1 MAKSMKNIKDYRL
14 NLSLIGL
21 IIRQFREFWYYYL
34 GALLTLVATH
44 WIQSNL
50 PFYAKDLADMVE
62 KGSEAIES
70 WPFVLMALG
79 IIVFRTSSR
88 LLFFYPARIQQK
100 LLRVELLERLENTSP
115 YRFEKRS
122 AGQLFQILNG
132 DIEQIRALIGFA
144 LLQIGNIIISLAIL
158 LPKLAAFESRLL
170 IALLPMLG
178 SSLIFTLFV
187 VKSRRWFRLVQD
199 RAGEVNNFLIESF
212 VGKRTIKN
220 YHAEKSFINLFSQT
234 SWHELQAT
242 FRSGVNISIAMP
254 LIPLGV
260 GLSLIWGGWII
271 WELQL
276 GASSLVLFS
285 GFVFLFLEPL
295 AFFSWIGAVF
305 SSSSTAWDRIAEL
318 IADLDKPSPLEATT
332 DSKVDFWG
340 ERIDIP
346 YLENQWNVLVGATG
360 CGKTHVLKQLA
371 QRFKNQG
378 RSISYVAQ
386 EPYLYNDTL
395 ERNIFLG
402 QEITESKRKRALELL
417 KLFALDFLESNVEL
431 LLKLEVG
438 ENGKRLS
445 GGQAKRLCLV
455 RTLMSPSEVL
465 LWDDPFS
472 SVDLIHEKQILSALR
487 NAPELKNKT
496 LILTSHRLSTVRQS
510 DFVLALEKHNGV
522 IESGQVNSLVAANSK
537 SWTYEYFEKQMV

>member
-1 MAKSMKNIKDYRL
+1 METNKDYRL

-21 IIRQFREFWYYYL
+21 IVRQFREFWYYYI
-34 GALLTLVATH
+34 GAFLTLVATH
-44 WIQSNL
+44 WIQSTL

-62 KGSEAIES
+62 KGSESIET
-70 WPFVLMALG
+70 WPFVFLAIG

-115 YRFEKRS
+115 YRFDKRS
-122 AGQLFQILNG
+122 SGQLFQILSG
-132 DIEQIRALIGFA
+132 DFEHIRALIGFA
-144 LLQIGNIIISLAIL
+144 LLQIGNIIISLAVL
-158 LPKLAAFESRLL
+158 LPKLAAFEKRLL

-178 SSLIFTLFV
+178 GSLIFTLFV
-187 VKSRRWFRLVQD
+187 VQSRKWFRQSQD
-199 RAGEVNNFLIESF
+199 RAGEVSNFLIESF

-220 YHAEKSFINLFSQT
+220 YHAENSFINLFSKT

-242 FRSGVNISIAMP
+242 FRSGINISIAMP

-271 WELQL
+271 HELDL
-276 GASSLVLFS
+276 GSSSLVLFS

-305 SSSSTAWDRIAEL
+305 TSSSTAWDRISEL
-318 IADLDKPSPLEATT
+318 VDDLDKPSALENGNNN
-332 DSKVDFWG
+332 DVDFWNQRM
-340 ERIDIP
+340 EIP
-346 YLENQWNVLVGATG
+346 FVEGKWNVLVGSTG

-371 QRFKNQG
+371 QNFKNQK
-378 RSISYVAQ
+378 RKIAYVAQ
-386 EPYLYNDTL
+386 EPYLYNDSL

-402 QEITESKRKRALELL
+402 QAITEPKRQRALELL
-417 KLFALDFLESNVEL
+417 KLFALDYLESNQKL

-445 GGQAKRLCLV
+445 GGQSKRLCLV
-455 RTLMSPSEVL
+455 RTLMSDAEVI

-472 SVDLIHEKQILSALR
+472 SVDLIHEKQILNSLR
-487 NAPELKNKT
+487 NAPELRNKT

-510 DFVLALEKHNGV
+510 DFVLALEKNKGV
-522 IESGQVNSLVAANSK
+522 IESGLVSELVSSQSK

>member
-62 KGSEAIES
+62 KGSESIES

-122 AGQLFQILNG
+122 SGQLFQILNG

-318 IADLDKPSPLEATT
+318 IADSDKPSPLEATT

-340 ERIDIP
+340 KRIDIP

-386 EPYLYNDTL
+386 EPYLYNDSL

-472 SVDLIHEKQILSALR
+472 
-487 NAPELKNKT
+487 
-496 LILTSHRLSTVRQS
+496 
-510 DFVLALEKHNGV
+510 
-522 IESGQVNSLVAANSK
+522 
-537 SWTYEYFEKQMV
+537 